1 MTIGFLVKDT
11 DMKESKSERINQK
24 SRYEKWSGWFWSL
37 SDEEALSYS
46 DMSLLQYE
54 LYIARQ
60 TINDLRS
67 VVPDTVEADRLFSA
81 DSIDYLRSIR
91 EIKNL

>member
-1 MTIGFLVKDT
+1 MGKLFNDMTSYDHI
-11 DMKESKSERINQK
+11 
-24 SRYEKWSGWFWSL
+24 
-37 SDEEALSYS
+37 EELKS

-81 DSIDYLRSIR
+81 DSIDYLRSIGCAINNMK
-91 EIKNL
+91 EINYV